1 MALPLLSEKVT
12 RDSATSPACQTASSM
27 IRLPRDGRTL
37 FCSRAMAPLQLVEEI
52 YTGNATFQ
60 SWRLVSFTHTLPQG
74 GDFTVLLKSDGT
86 TVTFGEITEGH
97 GTTVTCGEI
106 TEGICD
112 IPALPDGVT
121 YVQLACALSHIVLIR
136 SDGNAVACGNNSSG
150 CCNIPALIDGVA
162 YTHVA
167 SIGSGH
173 TVFLTSD
180 GNAVACGMNLQGQ
193 CSIPALPPRVTYVHR
208 GAQIVLTLFF
218 CDSHATFCFLSGE
231 EVCRFWVNA
240 SDTLMEIRK
249 VFKCKTM
256 TDYGKYRVV
265 VPNGEFLGVACAQ
278 APSTIIEPFL
288 IRKRVRRI

>member
-1 MALPLLSEKVT
+1 MPDGVVYDQVAAGWAHTVLLKSDGT
-12 RDSATSPACQTASSM
+12 ATACGGNLHGQCNIPVLA
-27 IRLPRDGRTL
+27 
-37 FCSRAMAPLQLVEEI
+37 
-52 YTGNATFQ
+52 TG
-60 SWRLVSFTHTLPQG
+60 VVFTHVAAG

-173 TVFLTSD
+173 TVLLTSD

-231 EVCRFWVNA
+231 EVCRFWVDV
-240 SDTLMEIRK
+240 SDTLINIQK
-249 VFKCKTM
+249 VFKGKMM

-265 VPNGEFLGVACAQ
+265 LPSGELLSVVCAQ

-288 IRKRVRRI
+288 IRKRVRSN